1 VKIRIL
7 CQLNISFTEVVV
19 GDIIFLMNDKQL
31 QQFREILIKK
41 MAGLLGIA
49 ESTVT
54 RMSEGD
60 GTFPDPIDRA
70 MTESSTTI
78 ELRKRDRERKL
89 ISKIQKAIQKTEDR
103 TYGVCE
109 ICEDEITEDRLLVRP
124 ETTLCISCK
133 EEQEKE
139 EKQFGK

>member
-1 VKIRIL
+1 MV
-7 CQLNISFTEVVV
+7 S
-19 GDIIFLMNDKQL
+19 DIIFPMINKKLKF
-31 QQFREILIKK
+31 FREILIKK

-60 GTFPDPIDRA
+60 GTFPDPVDRA

-89 ISKIQKAIQKTEDR
+89 ISKIQKAIQNTEDG
-103 TYGVCE
+103 TYGICE
-109 ICEDEITEDRLLVRP
+109 ICEDEITEDRLMVRP

-133 EEQEKE
+133 EEQEIE
-139 EKQFGK
+139 EKQFGL

>member
-1 VKIRIL
+1 
-7 CQLNISFTEVVV
+7 
-19 GDIIFLMNDKQL
+19 MNNEKLKMYKDV
-31 QQFREILIKK
+31 LIKK

-49 ESTVT
+49 DSTVT

-89 ISKIQKAIQKTEDR
+89 INKIQKAIQKTEDG
-103 TYGVCE
+103 TYGICE
-109 ICEDEITEDRLLVRP
+109 ICGDEITEDRLSVRP

-139 EKQFGK
+139 EKQFGL

>member
-1 VKIRIL
+1 MV
-7 CQLNISFTEVVV
+7 S
-19 GDIIFLMNDKQL
+19 DIIFPMINKKLKF
-31 QQFREILIKK
+31 FREILIKK
-41 MAGLLGIA
+41 KSGLLGIA

-89 ISKIQKAIQKTEDR
+89 ISKIQKAIQNTEDG
-103 TYGVCE
+103 TYGICE
-109 ICEDEITEDRLLVRP
+109 ICEDEITEDRLMVRP

-133 EEQEKE
+133 EEQEEE
-139 EKQFGK
+139 EKQFGL

>member
-1 VKIRIL
+1 MINKK
-7 CQLNISFTEVVV
+7 
-19 GDIIFLMNDKQL
+19 LMF
-31 QQFREILIKK
+31 FREILIKK

-49 ESTVT
+49 EITVT

-78 ELRKRDRERKL
+78 ELRERDRERKL
-89 ISKIQKAIQKTEDR
+89 ISKIQKAIQNTEDG
-103 TYGVCE
+103 TYGICE
-109 ICEDEITEDRLLVRP
+109 ICEDEITEDRLMVRP

-133 EEQEKE
+133 EEQEEE
-139 EKQFGK
+139 EKQFGL

>member
-1 VKIRIL
+1 MV
-7 CQLNISFTEVVV
+7 S
-19 GDIIFLMNDKQL
+19 DIIFPIINKKLK
-31 QQFREILIKK
+31 FYREILIKK
-41 MAGLLGIA
+41 KSGLLGIA

-89 ISKIQKAIQKTEDR
+89 ISKIQKAIQNTEDG
-103 TYGVCE
+103 TYGICE
-109 ICEDEITEDRLLVRP
+109 ICEDEITEDRLMVRP

-133 EEQEKE
+133 EEQEEE
-139 EKQFGK
+139 EKQFGL

>member
-1 VKIRIL
+1 MGV
-7 CQLNISFTEVVV
+7 
-19 GDIIFLMNDKQL
+19 
-31 QQFREILIKK
+31 
-41 MAGLLGIA
+41 A
-49 ESTVT
+49 EDTVT

-70 MTESSTTI
+70 MTESNTSI

-103 TYGVCE
+103 TYG
-109 ICEDEITEDRLLVRP
+109 ICEECDEEITEDRLLVRP